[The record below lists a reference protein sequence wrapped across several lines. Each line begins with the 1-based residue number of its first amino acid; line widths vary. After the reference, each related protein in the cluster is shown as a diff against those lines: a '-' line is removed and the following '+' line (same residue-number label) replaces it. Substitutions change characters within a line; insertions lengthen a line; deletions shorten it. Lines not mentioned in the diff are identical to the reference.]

1 MKSVTNY
8 ALPVIFGTIVIAAW
22 HAICTFFRLPDYL
35 IPTPAAV
42 LRVVV
47 YDFGYLLDNS
57 RVTILEAVLGLLM
70 ALTFGFVSGVIFANV
85 WSVRKMVLPYFI
97 ASQAVPIVAVAP
109 LFILWFGNGLASK
122 VCMAALIGFF
132 PMTVN
137 TSKGLISVDPRQI
150 DLFRINAASQWQ
162 IFEKLRL
169 PASVGYVMSGM
180 RVSAALAMIGAIVAE
195 YAGSDRG
202 IGYLIMQAT
211 YRLDTPLLFAA
222 ILFSVVGGLLIFGA
236 VVFVDRMF
244 FAKYSAAE

>member
-1 MKSVTNY
+1 MKPLSNY
-8 ALPVIFGTIVIAAW
+8 ALPLLFGAVIITVW
-22 HAICTFFRLPDYL
+22 HATCTFFGVPDYL
-35 IPTPAAV
+35 IPGPAGV
-42 LRVVV
+42 FHVVV
-47 YDFGYLLDNS
+47 NDFTYLINNAWI
-57 RVTILEAVLGLLM
+57 TIVEAVLGLFL
-70 ALTFGFVSGVIFANV
+70 AVIFGFISGVIFANI
-85 WSVRKMVLPYFI
+85 SPVRKMVLPYFI

-137 TSKGLISVDPRQI
+137 TSRGLTSVDPRQV
-150 DLFRINAASQWQ
+150 DLFRINAASRWQ

-169 PASVGYVMSGM
+169 PASLGYVMSGM

-222 ILFSVVGGLLIFGA
+222 ILFSVLGGLLIFGT

-244 FAKYSAAE
+244 FTKYSEGE